1 MEVHDTRGDRES
13 RERSQQ
19 EEADHRELDD
29 GMSLGGAGEQRQC
42 GVRRVSYSLRGR
54 GRDQNRSVLAH
65 RQPEGVGLFRFR
77 VFHVTTSA
85 HTDTA

>member
-1 MEVHDTRGDRES
+1 MKVHDTRGDRES

-29 GMSLGGAGEQRQC
+29 DRSLGGGGGQQQC
-42 GVRRVSYSLRGR
+42 VVRRVSYSLRGR
-54 GRDQNRSVLAH
+54 GGDQNRSVLAH
-65 RQPEGVGLFRFR
+65 RQSEGVGLYRCR
-77 VFHVTTSA
+77 VFDVTTSA